1 MKKIVAVVTIMPAI
15 VAVPGLTTAAHGH
28 EYLSC
33 RQELLA
39 LTQIQ
44 SRVLKFHETRPFR
57 DVKNRKELR
66 DWIKSLARL
75 AGNTA
80 RLSSDYA
87 RCAENI
93 PIPSGRKQGK

>member
-1 MKKIVAVVTIMPAI
+1 MKKIVVVAAIMPVT
-15 VAVPGLTTAAHGH
+15 VAMLGLTTAAHGH

-39 LTQIQ
+39 LNQIQ
-44 SRVLKFHETRPFR
+44 LQVLKFHETRPFG

-66 DWIKSLARL
+66 DWIKSLAGL

-80 RLSSDYA
+80 RLASDYSH
-87 RCAENI
+87 CAENI
-93 PIPSGRKQGK
+93 PMPSGRKRGE